1 MDVLMP
7 QLGETVAEGKISTWF
22 KSVGDQ
28 VNAGDNLFEVET
40 DKTAMEVPT
49 TVAGVVAEIRV
60 SAGETVPVGT
70 VVAVI
75 GHAGA
80 PVAPSTPK
88 IHVSPAKAA
97 ERAPASR
104 ISTTTISTAAAP
116 SKARAGRPYDPF
128 REVRSPERNYGVAR
142 LPNGIAI
149 TPLARRLAAEAGIDL
164 GAAHGSGPRE
174 RVVARDVDA
183 SNASARPAPTLSA
196 KLAGLFDPAS
206 FEMVPHDAWRRGQA
220 KEIAA
225 AKHSIPHFYV
235 RRDAPL
241 DSLLALIEKVSAL
254 DPASHVTLRDC
265 VVKALAVALTQVTE
279 ANVRWADDH
288 MLRFQQADIAVGTAE
303 GNTKVVRAANG
314 KGLGAIAGE
323 IAAAES
329 SDAQQL
335 YGVSTVWDM
344 SASGVAATAA
354 IVRPP
359 HVMALTIG
367 AVERCAVVREGRITV
382 ESRSTL
388 TLSCDHRAIDGVVAA
403 RLISACAALL
413 ERPMAL
419 IL

>member
-28 VNAGDNLFEVET
+28 VNAGDSLFEVET
-40 DKTAMEVPT
+40 DKTAMEVPAT
-49 TVAGVVAEIRV
+49 TAGVVAEIRV
-60 SAGETVPVGT
+60 SAGETVPIGT

-80 PVAPSTPK
+80 AVAPSAPR
-88 IHVSPAKAA
+88 IHVSPAKTA

-104 ISTTTISTAAAP
+104 IATTTISTAAAHGT
-116 SKARAGRPYDPF
+116 ARAGMPYNPF
-128 REVRSPERNYGVAR
+128 REVLSPERNHGRAR
-142 LPNGIAI
+142 LPNGITI

-164 GAAHGSGPRE
+164 RAVRGSGPRG
-174 RVVARDVDA
+174 RVVARDIEQ
-183 SNASARPAPTLSA
+183 NKASARPAPVLNA
-196 KLAGLFDPAS
+196 NLAAMFDPAS
-206 FEMVPHDAWRRGQA
+206 FEMVPHDAWRRVQT

-235 RRDAPL
+235 RRDASL
-241 DSLLALIEKVSAL
+241 GSLLALIEKVNAL
-254 DPASHVTLRDC
+254 DPASQVSLRDC
-265 VVKALAVALTQVTE
+265 VVKALAVALIQVTE
-279 ANVRWADDH
+279 ANVQWTDDH
-288 MLRFQQADIAVGTAE
+288 MLQFRQADIAVGMTDE
-303 GNTKVVRAANG
+303 STKVVRAANG
-314 KGLGAIAGE
+314 KGLGAIASE
-323 IAAAES
+323 IAASVS
-329 SDAQQL
+329 SDTRQL
-335 YGVSTVWDM
+335 YGVSAVWDM

-354 IVRPP
+354 VVRPP
-359 HVMALTIG
+359 HITALTIG
-367 AVERCAVVREGRITV
+367 AVEQCAVVREGRITV

-403 RLISACAALL
+403 RLISACGALL

>member
-174 RVVARDVDA
+174 RVVARDVTQA
-183 SNASARPAPTLSA
+183 TQAHAP
-196 KLAGLFDPAS
+196 P
-206 FEMVPHDAWRRGQA
+206 
-220 KEIAA
+220 
-225 AKHSIPHFYV
+225 
-235 RRDAPL
+235 PL
-241 DSLLALIEKVSAL
+241 
-254 DPASHVTLRDC
+254 
-265 VVKALAVALTQVTE
+265 
-279 ANVRWADDH
+279 
-288 MLRFQQADIAVGTAE
+288 
-303 GNTKVVRAANG
+303 
-314 KGLGAIAGE
+314 
-323 IAAAES
+323 
-329 SDAQQL
+329 
-335 YGVSTVWDM
+335 
-344 SASGVAATAA
+344 
-354 IVRPP
+354 
-359 HVMALTIG
+359 
-367 AVERCAVVREGRITV
+367 
-382 ESRSTL
+382 
-388 TLSCDHRAIDGVVAA
+388 
-403 RLISACAALL
+403 
-413 ERPMAL
+413 
-419 IL
+419 

>member
-75 GHAGA
+75 GRAGA
-80 PVAPSTPK
+80 AVAPSTQR
-88 IHVSPAKAA
+88 IHASPTRTA
-97 ERAPASR
+97 ERAPALR
-104 ISTTTISTAAAP
+104 VAPTTISTAAAH
-116 SKARAGRPYDPF
+116 SKVRAGGPYDPF
-128 REVRSPERNYGVAR
+128 REVRSPERNYGRAR

-164 GAAHGSGPRE
+164 SAVHGSGPLG
-174 RVVARDVDA
+174 RVVARDVEE
-183 SNASARPAPTLSA
+183 SGTSTSAPALSA

-206 FEMVPHDAWRRGQA
+206 YEMVPHDARQRARA
-220 KEIAA
+220 KEITA

-235 RRDAPL
+235 RRDASL
-241 DSLLALIEKVSAL
+241 DSLLALIEKMNAL
-254 DPASHVTLRDC
+254 DPASQVSLRDC
-265 VVKALAVALTQVTE
+265 VVKALALALTQITE
-279 ANVRWADDH
+279 ANVRWAGDH
-288 MLRFQQADIAVGTAE
+288 MLRFRQADIAVGTTE
-303 GNTKVVRAANG
+303 GSTKVVRAANG
-314 KGLGAIAGE
+314 KGLGAIADE
-323 IAAAES
+323 IAASES

-335 YGVSTVWDM
+335 YGVAAVWDM

-359 HVMALTIG
+359 HVTALTIG
-367 AVERCAVVREGRITV
+367 AVEQCAVVREGRITV
-382 ESRSTL
+382 KSRSTL

-403 RLISACAALL
+403 RLIRDCAALL

-419 IL
+419 ML